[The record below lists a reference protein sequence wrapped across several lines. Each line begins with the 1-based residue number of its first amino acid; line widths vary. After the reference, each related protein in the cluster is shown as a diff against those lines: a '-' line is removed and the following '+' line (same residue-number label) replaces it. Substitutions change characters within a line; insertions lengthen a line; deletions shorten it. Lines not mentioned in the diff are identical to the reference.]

1 MIIAIIEDSLEYT
14 DIIVKKLNEMNCK
27 EDIYI
32 YHDSL
37 SYENDLIKK
46 HVEFDIVIMDI
57 ELENNNSGI
66 ELTGTTNSILP
77 YCQVIYL
84 TAYNKYI
91 SDVYE
96 TDHIYFINKKDLDK
110 YFPMAINKAKTKI
123 IKRKSQVLIVSWNKA
138 KYEIRQDNIIY
149 IERYRKISIIHLV
162 NENDFKCSKSLSDLY
177 NLLNDF
183 DCDYGTDY
191 AGYFREISDFL
202 DDDDVTY
209 WLELA
214 CKDGIDRVRCF
225 VNDTYS
231 DGLYKLDFCLSYMSN
246 LASSATTIIPD
257 LPT

>member
-110 YFPMAINKAKTKI
+110 YFSMAINKAKTKI

-177 NLLNDF
+177 NLLND
-183 DCDYGTDY
+183 
-191 AGYFREISDFL
+191 DFARCHESYIVNMNQIMKVNRIDIVL
-202 DDDDVTY
+202 NNGLKIPVSRRY
-209 WLELA
+209 INNIKIEYNRYLA
-214 CKDGIDRVRCF
+214 RH
-225 VNDTYS
+225 
-231 DGLYKLDFCLSYMSN
+231 L
-246 LASSATTIIPD
+246 
-257 LPT
+257 